1 MKRINYLFEQIVSIE
16 NIELADERA
25 RKHKTKNWGVIKH
38 DRHRREQN
46 EYLQQILISGQ
57 YKTSQYSTFKVY
69 EPKERIIYRL
79 PYFPDRVVHHAIMNI
94 LEPVWTKIFIANTYS
109 CIKGRGIH
117 KCKEDVEKA
126 LRNDKEGTKYCLK
139 LDITK
144 FYPSIDHEILK
155 KIIRKKIK
163 DVLLLTLLDSIIDSA
178 EGVPI
183 GNYLSQFF
191 ANLYLAYFDHYVKE
205 KLRVKYYF
213 RYADD
218 IVLLCD
224 SKEQLRF
231 YLNKIREYLDKLK
244 LKIKPSYQIF
254 LVDSR
259 GINFVGYI
267 LYHTHTMLRKS
278 IKNKIFK
285 LINKYI
291 NNKIQFSKFINSIQ
305 SYFGWLKYCN
315 SKNLLHKIQQK
326 INLKFSNWKGKQSII
341 SNFYG
346 KTLYIVE
353 VIIKNKYYLIHF
365 IYKNISYSI
374 KSKNKKL
381 LIALNKTTLPNLFKF
396 KHYARSKKNSLEYQT
411 K

>member
-1 MKRINYLFEQIVSIE
+1 
-16 NIELADERA
+16 
-25 RKHKTKNWGVIKH
+25 
-38 DRHRREQN
+38 
-46 EYLQQILISGQ
+46 
-57 YKTSQYSTFKVY
+57 
-69 EPKERIIYRL
+69 
-79 PYFPDRVVHHAIMNI
+79 
-94 LEPVWTKIFIANTYS
+94 
-109 CIKGRGIH
+109 
-117 KCKEDVEKA
+117 
-126 LRNDKEGTKYCLK
+126 
-139 LDITK
+139 
-144 FYPSIDHEILK
+144 
-155 KIIRKKIK
+155 
-163 DVLLLTLLDSIIDSA
+163 
-178 EGVPI
+178 
-183 GNYLSQFF
+183 
-191 ANLYLAYFDHYVKE
+191 
-205 KLRVKYYF
+205 
-213 RYADD
+213 
-218 IVLLCD
+218 
-224 SKEQLRF
+224 
-231 YLNKIREYLDKLK
+231 
-244 LKIKPSYQIF
+244 
-254 LVDSR
+254 
-259 GINFVGYI
+259 
-267 LYHTHTMLRKS
+267 MLRKS